1 SFKVEGL
8 QQNEVVNQLWI
19 RHAIAMRTEDFYSR
33 VHEVYKSPAMI
44 RASFVQYNT
53 LEEALRLL
61 KALEMMKPT

>member
-1 SFKVEGL
+1 
-8 QQNEVVNQLWI
+8 
-19 RHAIAMRTEDFYSR
+19 MRTEDFYSR